1 MRRRWQTSPT
11 KPLSKREAA
20 IKIILAGESFD
31 YDGTKTPMSE
41 ALAIE
46 RVYER
51 RYAEWQSDL
60 AAGSAKA
67 MCVLAWLIWRRD
79 GREVPFEDILDGK
92 ADFDLVEMLESMAEA
107 AEAEKAAAADPTVPS
122 APAGIRTTG
131 TSTSASSRSGSGSGR
146 GKSGSS
152 TSGTLKP

>member
-1 MRRRWQTSPT
+1 M
-11 KPLSKREAA
+11 
-20 IKIILAGESFD
+20 KIVLAGETYD
-31 YDGTKTPMSE
+31 YDGTKAPMSE

-92 ADFDLVEMLESMAEA
+92 ADFDLAEMLESMAEA
-107 AEAEKAAAADPTVPS
+107 QEVAAAPDPTGTPD
-122 APAGIRTTG
+122 PAGTPGTG
-131 TSTSASSRSGSGSGR
+131 TSTSASSPSGSGSGR

-152 TSGTLKP
+152 KSGTSRP

>member
-1 MRRRWQTSPT
+1 M
-11 KPLSKREAA
+11 
-20 IKIILAGESFD
+20 KIVLAGETYD
-31 YDGTKTPMSE
+31 YDGTKAPMSE

-92 ADFDLVEMLESMAEA
+92 ADFDLVEMLESMAES
-107 AEAEKAAAADPTVPS
+107 AEAEKAAAADPTGPQD
-122 APAGIRTTG
+122 PAGTPGIATG
-131 TSTSASSRSGSGSGR
+131 TRESSASGSGSSP
-146 GKSGSS
+146 GKSTRSS
-152 TSGTLKP
+152 ASKTLRP

>member
-1 MRRRWQTSPT
+1 M
-11 KPLSKREAA
+11 
-20 IKIILAGESFD
+20 KIVLAGETYD
-31 YDGTKTPMSE
+31 YDGTKAPMSE

-79 GREVPFEDILDGK
+79 GRDVPFQDIIDGK
-92 ADFDLVEMLESMAEA
+92 ADFDLNEMLESMAEA
-107 AEAEKAAAADPTVPS
+107 QEAAGAPDPTGPQD
-122 APAGIRTTG
+122 PAGTPGIATG
-131 TSTSASSRSGSGSGR
+131 TRESSASGSASNP
-146 GKSGSS
+146 GKSTRSS
-152 TSGTLKP
+152 ASKTSKP

>member
-1 MRRRWQTSPT
+1 M
-11 KPLSKREAA
+11 
-20 IKIILAGESFD
+20 KIVLAGETYD
-31 YDGTKTPMSE
+31 YDGTKAPMSE

-79 GREVPFEDILDGK
+79 GRDVPFQDILDGK
-92 ADFDLVEMLESMAEA
+92 ADFDLMEMMNSLAEA
-107 AEAEKAAAADPTVPS
+107 AEAEGEPDPTVSP
-122 APAGIRTTG
+122 APAGTGGTGTG
-131 TSTSASSRSGSGSGR
+131 TSSSSPASSGSAR

-152 TSGTLKP
+152 RSGTSRR

>member
-1 MRRRWQTSPT
+1 V
-11 KPLSKREAA
+11 
-20 IKIILAGESFD
+20 KIVLGGETFE
-31 YDGTKTPMSE
+31 YDGSRAPMSE

-79 GREVPFEDILDGK
+79 GRDVPFEDIIDGK
-92 ADFDLVEMLESMAEA
+92 ADFDLVEMLESMAES
-107 AEAEKAAAADPTVPS
+107 AEAEKAAEADPTVPS
-122 APAGIRTTG
+122 APAGTHTTG
-131 TSTSASSRSGSGSGR
+131 TGISGSSPSGSGSPR
-146 GKSGSS
+146 GKSTRSS
-152 TSGTLKP
+152 ASKTLRL

>member
-1 MRRRWQTSPT
+1 V
-11 KPLSKREAA
+11 
-20 IKIILAGESFD
+20 KIVLAGETYE
-31 YDGTKTPMSE
+31 YDGTKAPMSE

-79 GREVPFEDILDGK
+79 GREVPFEDIIDGT
-92 ADFDLVEMLESMAEA
+92 ADFDLVEMLESMSES
-107 AEAEKAAAADPTVPS
+107 AEAEKAAAADPTGP
-122 APAGIRTTG
+122 PDPDGTPGTG
-131 TSTSASSRSGSGSGR
+131 TST
-146 GKSGSS
+146 
-152 TSGTLKP
+152 

>member
-1 MRRRWQTSPT
+1 M
-11 KPLSKREAA
+11 
-20 IKIILAGESFD
+20 KIVLGGETFE
-31 YDGTKTPMSE
+31 YDGSRAPMSE

-92 ADFDLVEMLESMAEA
+92 ADFDLAEMLESMAESAA
-107 AEAEKAAAADPTVPS
+107 AEAAPDPTGTPD
-122 APAGIRTTG
+122 PDGIPGTG
-131 TSTSASSRSGSGSGR
+131 TSTSASSPSGSGSGR

-152 TSGTLKP
+152 KSGTSRP

>member
-1 MRRRWQTSPT
+1 M
-11 KPLSKREAA
+11 
-20 IKIILAGESFD
+20 KIVLGGETFE
-31 YDGTKTPMSE
+31 YDGSKAPMSE

-79 GREVPFEDILDGK
+79 GRDVPFEDIIDGK
-92 ADFDLVEMLESMAEA
+92 ADFDLGEMMRSVYEAGEA
-107 AEAEKAAAADPTVPS
+107 AEAEAKAAEADPTGEPD
-122 APAGIRTTG
+122 PAG
-131 TSTSASSRSGSGSGR
+131 
-146 GKSGSS
+146 
-152 TSGTLKP
+152 